1 MSKYGGYMKLSSI
14 SRNILCAALLIC
26 GAVLFS
32 VGAGRGEMQVV
43 LTKAV
48 NLCLQCIG
56 IG

>member
-1 MSKYGGYMKLSSI
+1 MKLSSI

-26 GAVLFS
+26 GAVLCT

>member
-1 MSKYGGYMKLSSI
+1 MKPGNI
-14 SRNILCAALLIC
+14 SRNIICAALLIC
-26 GAVLFS
+26 GAVMLTI
-32 VGAGRGEMQVV
+32 GAGRGEMQVI